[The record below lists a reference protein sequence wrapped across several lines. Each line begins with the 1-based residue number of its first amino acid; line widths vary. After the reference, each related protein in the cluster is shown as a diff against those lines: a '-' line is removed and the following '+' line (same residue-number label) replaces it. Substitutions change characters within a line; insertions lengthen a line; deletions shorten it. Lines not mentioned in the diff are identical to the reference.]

1 MRSRLLV
8 IPFFNTYEGRED
20 VGLVERLLAEIPG
33 ITNWALSGLT
43 TLKANGRFRNPSAG
57 EKILRDFVYLSSPVK
72 AFLDECC
79 EIDSGASISR
89 REIQLAWSVWCD
101 ENGHV
106 PGSAADF
113 GRKLR
118 AVVPKIDDSHRR
130 IGGQRDWWYVGVRLN
145 SDTRTSISISNRSM
159 AV

>member
-8 IPFFNTYEGRED
+8 IPFFNTYEGKED
-20 VGLVERLLAEIPG
+20 VGLVDRLSAEIPG
-33 ITNWALSGLT
+33 VTNWALHGLAE
-43 TLKANGRFRNPSAG
+43 LMAKGKFNNPQSG

-79 EIDSGASISR
+79 EVDNGASVSR

-101 ENGHV
+101 QNGHV

-118 AVVPKIDDSHRR
+118 AVIPKIDDTQPVVNGRR
-130 IGGQRDWWYVGVRLN
+130 ERWYSGVCLN
-145 SDTRTSISISNRSM
+145 RDTRTSICNRNM
-159 AV
+159 I